1 MKKLKLLAL
10 TLAVAVILC
19 GCSVSD
25 NKPSG
30 QETPTTDTAVSND
43 AKSIIDTEAMFTDR
57 DKNYDYSQRT
67 ISKITLKN
75 NASKAD
81 SSDVNINKNIITV
94 KAEGVYIL
102 SGNLSNGQIIV
113 DAPETAKVQLVLN
126 SVNINCN
133 TSAAIF
139 CRQAKKLFITTI
151 GDSVLSNKEEFESND
166 EKINGVICSKSD
178 LTLNGD
184 KKLTVNAVYG
194 NAIVSKDDLAVTSG
208 TYTLTAQNHCLK
220 ANNSVRIT
228 NASFNLN
235 ATKDGIHCD
244 NEDTSKGFVYIE
256 SGTIAIKAEDEGI
269 QSSSTVMLCNGKID
283 IQSSGEG
290 IEGRYIEIS
299 GGELNITAG
308 DDGINATDKS
318 QTQIGQTESEINGA
332 EPKGFDNNQPAPP
345 DGFQQQDTPP
355 ENKQENMHEIP
366 AGDRMQKGP
375 GQKGGF
381 GGSSDCSL
389 TISGG
394 NITVN
399 ANGDGLDS
407 NGTIEITGGNS
418 LIYGAENGGDSAFD
432 YQTQATI
439 SGGSIIAL
447 GMSGMAENFSSG
459 STQGSIL
466 YNLDYEGNPNDKIE
480 LTKGKETIAD
490 TTAIKKYNSVL
501 ISCPGLEVGNY
512 TIKLGDKTEEIEMT
526 DKQFSNTSGNGFGMK
541 DGQQKGFPFNGNPQS
556 D

>member
-10 TLAVAVILC
+10 TLTVAVILC
-19 GCSVSD
+19 GCSTSV
-25 NKPSG
+25 NKPS
-30 QETPTTDTAVSND
+30 EKAMPTTDTAVSNNT
-43 AKSIIDTEAMFTDR
+43 KGIIDTETMFTDR
-57 DKNYDYSQRT
+57 DLNYDYSQKT
-67 ISKITLKN
+67 TCKITLKN
-75 NASKAD
+75 NASKSD
-81 SSDVNINKNIITV
+81 STDVSINKNIITI
-94 KAEGVYIL
+94 KADGVYVL
-102 SGNLSNGQIIV
+102 SGKLTNGQIIV
-113 DAPETAKVQLVLN
+113 DTPETSKVQLVLD
-126 SVNINCN
+126 SVNINNN

-139 CRQAKKLFITTI
+139 CRQANKLFITTI
-151 GDSVLSNKEEFESND
+151 GDSVLSNKEDFKSND

-184 KKLTVNAVYG
+184 KKLTVKAVYG

-228 NASFNLN
+228 NANLNLN

-269 QSSSTVMLCNGKID
+269 QSSSTVMLCGGEID

-290 IEGRYIEIS
+290 IEGRYIDIS
-299 GGELNITAG
+299 GGKLNITAG

-318 QTQIGQTESEINGA
+318 QTQTGQTEFENNGA
-332 EPKGFDNNQPAPP
+332 EPKEFNNSQPAPP
-345 DGFQQQDTPP
+345 DGFQQGTPP
-355 ENKQENMHEIP
+355 EGKQKNTGEMP
-366 AGDRMQKGP
+366 DGDRMQRDP

-381 GGSSDCSL
+381 GGSTDCSI

-399 ANGDGLDS
+399 ASGDGLDS

-432 YQTQATI
+432 YQTQAII
-439 SGGSIIAL
+439 SGGSIFAV
-447 GMSGMAENFSSG
+447 GMSGMAENFSSD

-466 YNLDYEGNPNDKIE
+466 YNIDSEGNPNDKIE
-480 LTKGKETIAD
+480 LIKGNETIAD
-490 TTAIKKYNSVL
+490 ATAIKKYNSVL

-526 DKQFSNTSGNGFGMK
+526 DKQFSNASGNGFGMK
-541 DGQQKGFPFNGNPQS
+541 GGHQKDFPFNGNPQS
-556 D
+556 N